1 LKQPRE
7 RLCGLR
13 ASAVRGCTHAP
24 PKPISGRRGGIDYCF
39 LPNMDLIAPAERAQ
53 LDPGL
58 RDGQIPWRVRK
69 NGRIVMSEATG
80 PGIVLQP
87 EEGASYWQPRWAN
100 GYSIVKL
107 SPKHAGPDNIAMGI
121 QVIAPG
127 GYVREHSHMPNQE
140 ILFCFAGNGT
150 ILVDGVPHPFVPGTT
165 VYAGPGVRHKIIND
179 GPDDLKMTWT
189 YLPPGLDD
197 FFAAIGRPR
206 RPGEPAPET
215 FERPADVHAIEARTG
230 YGPPIEG

>member
-1 LKQPRE
+1 
-7 RLCGLR
+7 
-13 ASAVRGCTHAP
+13 
-24 PKPISGRRGGIDYCF
+24 
-39 LPNMDLIAPAERAQ
+39 
-53 LDPGL
+53 
-58 RDGQIPWRVRK
+58 
-69 NGRIVMSEATG
+69 MSTPTG

-87 EEGASYWQPRWAN
+87 EEGESYWQPRWAN

-107 SPKHAGPDNIAMGI
+107 SPKHSGPDNLAMGV

-127 GYVREHSHMPNQE
+127 GYVREHSHTPNQE
-140 ILFCFAGNGT
+140 ILFCFAGRGT

-179 GPDDLKMTWT
+179 GPDELKMTWT

-197 FFAAIGRPR
+197 FFASIGRPR
-206 RPGEPAPET
+206 RQGDQAPEP
-215 FERPADVHAIEARTG
+215 FDRPADVHAIEARTG